1 MNWLLDTNVLSEL
14 RRRAP
19 DRRVVQWV
27 SGRPVETLYLSV
39 LTLGEIRKGVEYVAD
54 AERRAALVD
63 WLEIDIPARFAGRLL
78 PVDATVVDCW
88 GRLQASAGR
97 PLPTIDSLLAATA
110 LAHQLVMVTRNARDF
125 QGLGVTV
132 LNPWED
138 QASVPALRL
147 HQSRARYSVEPVPV
161 RTWREHRGLSRQAL
175 AERAGISASF
185 LAQIESG
192 RRKASPETMQ
202 RLAAALSISAPSAR
216 T

>member
-14 RRRAP
+14 RRKAP
-19 DRRVVQWV
+19 DKRVVQWV
-27 SGRPVETLYLSV
+27 SDRPVGTLYLSV
-39 LTLGEIRKGVEYVAD
+39 LTLGEIRKGVEQVAD
-54 AERRAALVD
+54 ASRRAALVD
-63 WLEIDIPARFAGRLL
+63 WLEIDIPARFSGRLL
-78 PVDATVVDCW
+78 PVDMTVVERW
-88 GRLQASAGR
+88 GRLLAAAGR
-97 PLPTIDSLLAATA
+97 PLPTVDSLLAATA

-138 QASVPALRL
+138 QAAAPAHRLQQLRAGYAVERVPI
-147 HQSRARYSVEPVPV
+147 
-161 RTWREHRGLSRQAL
+161 RTWREHRGLSRQIL
-175 AERAGISASF
+175 AQRTGISVSY

-192 RRKASPETMQ
+192 RRKPSQETMS

>member
-14 RRRAP
+14 RRKAP

-27 SGRPVETLYLSV
+27 SDRPVGTLYLSV
-39 LTLGEIRKGVEYVAD
+39 LTLGEIRKGVEQVAD
-54 AERRAALVD
+54 ASRRAALVD
-63 WLEIDIPARFAGRLL
+63 WLEIDIPARFSGRLL
-78 PVDATVVDCW
+78 PVDMTVVERW
-88 GRLQASAGR
+88 GRLLAAAGR
-97 PLPTIDSLLAATA
+97 PLPTVDSLLAATA

-138 QASVPALRL
+138 QAAAPAHRLQQLRAGYAVERVPI
-147 HQSRARYSVEPVPV
+147 
-161 RTWREHRGLSRQAL
+161 RTWREHRGLSRQIL
-175 AERAGISASF
+175 AQRTGISVSY

-192 RRKASPETMQ
+192 RRKPSQETMS
-202 RLAAALSISAPSAR
+202 RLAAALSVSAPSAR